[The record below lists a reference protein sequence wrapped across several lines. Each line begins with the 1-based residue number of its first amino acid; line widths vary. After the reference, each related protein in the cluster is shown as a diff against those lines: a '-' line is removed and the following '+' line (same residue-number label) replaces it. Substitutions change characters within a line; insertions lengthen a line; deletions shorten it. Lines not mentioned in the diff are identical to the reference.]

1 VKRYQDA
8 LACRE
13 SRVVKSTSANG
24 RVLLSVNRRA
34 RSEGAAGHIFVWH
47 TRALR
52 PREMA
57 AHAYNDED
65 RGVPCEVL
73 ERVDGHDGDGL
84 VRESIKVASPPQ
96 RHTPGPLLNGTNCIA
111 S

>member
-1 VKRYQDA
+1 
-8 LACRE
+8 
-13 SRVVKSTSANG
+13 VVKSTSANG